1 MSVLGIRVRVSVHKK
16 CCFYS
21 SEIQVKRSV
30 LVVNFLPFLLR
41 YHPEHGPAQATPHA
55 PARGRQRRRGHTQAL
70 ATQKLSRARI
80 YFTVLKYRWYFN
92 FYYNG

>member
-55 PARGRQRRRGHTQAL
+55 PARGHARGRQRRRGHTQAL
-70 ATQKLSRARI
+70 ATQALSRAHLQ
-80 YFTVLKYRWYFN
+80 Y
-92 FYYNG
+92 